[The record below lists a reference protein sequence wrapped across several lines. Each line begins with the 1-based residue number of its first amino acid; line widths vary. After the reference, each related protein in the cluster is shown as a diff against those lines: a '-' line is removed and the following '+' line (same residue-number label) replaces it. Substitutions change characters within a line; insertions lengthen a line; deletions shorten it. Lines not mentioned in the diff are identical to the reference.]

1 MTEVPLNEMRL
12 INSVI
17 IIHVYILIFILSFSI
32 FVYIY
37 IDSLNLLERSDDKKM
52 NANPKNW
59 SNVTG
64 ALTDFEIQTRT
75 EKLNIYVIVSKQ
87 KVTKLLC
94 LCQTA

>member
-1 MTEVPLNEMRL
+1 MRL

-75 EKLNIYVIVSKQ
+75 EKLNIYTCNSFETESNEIIVFMPNCVGYACDK
-87 KVTKLLC
+87 
-94 LCQTA
+94 